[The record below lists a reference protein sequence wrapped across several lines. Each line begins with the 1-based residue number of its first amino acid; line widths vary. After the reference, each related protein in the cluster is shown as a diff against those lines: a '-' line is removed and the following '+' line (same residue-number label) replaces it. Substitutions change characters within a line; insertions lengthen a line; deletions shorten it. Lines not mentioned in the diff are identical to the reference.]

1 MWSDLGGRQC
11 IPSSILYSQLYCSG
25 AWAVLESHLDTAIV
39 GVVIILLISLNRNR
53 SSTVPSLLPHFP
65 LMDPASVITTI
76 LSSAISI
83 NKWVEDT
90 KKKEVAINQLSTTV
104 NLVYLTLSPLEVGSN
119 SQNLTPP
126 IIASLVSLGAV
137 LSRIKDHL
145 DVWADK
151 TIKLSKLMGFLT
163 PSSVLEDLRDDS
175 ELLQQHLL
183 AVSFALHLST
193 VLQDKS
199 KDAPVKGPS
208 PVDLMKSSQAR
219 EFWHAMMGD
228 RVNS

>member
-1 MWSDLGGRQC
+1 
-11 IPSSILYSQLYCSG
+11 
-25 AWAVLESHLDTAIV
+25 
-39 GVVIILLISLNRNR
+39 
-53 SSTVPSLLPHFP
+53 
-65 LMDPASVITTI
+65 MDPASVITTI
-76 LSSAISI
+76 LSSAITI
-83 NKWVEDT
+83 HKWVEDT
-90 KKKEVAINQLSTTV
+90 KKKEATIDQLSTTV
-104 NLVYLTLSPLEVGSN
+104 NLVYITLSPLEVDPK

-151 TIKLSKLMGFLT
+151 SIRLSKLMAFLT

-183 AVSFALHLST
+183 AVSFALHVAT
-193 VLQDKS
+193 FLQGKI
-199 KDAPVKGPS
+199 KDAPMKGPS

-219 EFWHAMMGD
+219 AFWHAMMGD
-228 RVNS
+228 RVNP